1 MRYIN
6 DVTFEVKGTY
16 ALFSDPITRAGGEKN
31 SYPIPTYEA
40 IKGIL
45 ESIYWKPTFIWVIDE
60 VRILNQIKTETK
72 AIRTLSY
79 TNNKSDLSYYTYLR
93 DVDYQIRAHFEWNT
107 NRPELEKDRI
117 EGKHYEMAKRMIKKG
132 GRRDVFL
139 GTRECQAYVYPTA
152 MVSRSGYY
160 DNTGTISFGLMYH
173 GITYPDESKEK
184 KNLKINFWNA
194 LMVNGIIKYPR
205 PDECTLTKTVKRE
218 SFKSFKENEN
228 ISFIC

>member
-117 EGKHYEMAKRMIKKG
+117 EGKHYEMAKRMIKKVEG
-132 GRRDVFL
+132 EMF
-139 GTRECQAYVYPTA
+139 
-152 MVSRSGYY
+152 
-160 DNTGTISFGLMYH
+160 F
-173 GITYPDESKEK
+173 
-184 KNLKINFWNA
+184 
-194 LMVNGIIKYPR
+194 
-205 PDECTLTKTVKRE
+205 
-218 SFKSFKENEN
+218 
-228 ISFIC
+228 